1 MRPAVR
7 AVAITLIAAALLAG
21 GVVVWGLA
29 ALRADGPLNGYA
41 RLIIPRGASLAQ
53 AASQLRRAGLIRH
66 QRLFVIAAR
75 LQGVT
80 IKAGEFEFTNQM
92 PALAVMRWLAD
103 GKTVVRRVTV
113 PEGLRSREV
122 VRLLE
127 NAPGFAGTISSQLA
141 EGSLLPDTYHY
152 SYGDNR
158 SEIVQRMTES
168 MTQLLD
174 ELWRQRAPGLPI
186 ETPHQALILA
196 SIVEKETGVAQER
209 PRIAAVFLNRLKK
222 GMRLQSDP
230 TVAYALSHGDGGNGS
245 ARAPLSRNDLQF
257 DHPYNTYRYGG
268 LPPGPIANPG
278 RAALEAVLNPLQTD
292 EFYFV
297 ADGSGGHAF
306 ARSLA
311 EHNRN
316 VARWRAIQSQTKTE

>member
-1 MRPAVR
+1 MGFLTTV
-7 AVAITLIAAALLAG
+7 
-21 GVVVWGLA
+21 
-29 ALRADGPLNGYA
+29 
-41 RLIIPRGASLAQ
+41 
-53 AASQLRRAGLIRH
+53 GLILYTSSTPLHAKESSDRDVDP
-66 QRLFVIAAR
+66 QEFRRLWDQIGAA
-75 LQGVT
+75 
-80 IKAGEFEFTNQM
+80 
-92 PALAVMRWLAD
+92 
-103 GKTVVRRVTV
+103 
-113 PEGLRSREV
+113 
-122 VRLLE
+122 
-127 NAPGFAGTISSQLA
+127 
-141 EGSLLPDTYHY
+141 
-152 SYGDNR
+152 
-158 SEIVQRMTES
+158 
-168 MTQLLD
+168 
-174 ELWRQRAPGLPI
+174 
-186 ETPHQALILA
+186 
-196 SIVEKETGVAQER
+196 
-209 PRIAAVFLNRLKK
+209 
-222 GMRLQSDP
+222 DP

>member
-1 MRPAVR
+1 MPNAVGDTR
-7 AVAITLIAAALLAG
+7 CRDHI
-21 GVVVWGLA
+21 VVWGLA
-29 ALRADGPLNGYA
+29 ASKSDGPLNGYA
-41 RLIIPRGASLAQ
+41 RLVIPRGASLTQ
-53 AASQLRRAGLIRH
+53 AASQLRQAGVIRH
-66 QRLFVIAAR
+66 QGLFVIAAR
-75 LQGVT
+75 LEGVT
-80 IKAGEFEFTNQM
+80 IKAGEFEFSNHM
-92 PALAVMRWLAD
+92 SAFDVMRWLAD

-113 PEGLRSREV
+113 PEGLTSRDV

-127 NAPGFAGTISSQLA
+127 SAPGFAGTISGQVA

-152 SYGDNR
+152 SYGDMR
-158 SEIVQRMTES
+158 TEIVQRMTQS
-168 MTQLLD
+168 MSQLLD
-174 ELWRQRAPGLPI
+174 ELWLQRAPGLPI
-186 ETPHQALILA
+186 DTPQEALILA
-196 SIVEKETGVAQER
+196 SIVEKETGVAEER

-230 TVAYALSHGDGGNGS
+230 TVAYALSHDAGNGS
-245 ARAPLSRNDLQF
+245 AKAPLTRNDLQF
-257 DHPYNTYRYGG
+257 DHPYNTYRHDG

-292 EFYFV
+292 EYYFV

-316 VARWRAIQSQTKTE
+316 VARWRAIQRESKTE